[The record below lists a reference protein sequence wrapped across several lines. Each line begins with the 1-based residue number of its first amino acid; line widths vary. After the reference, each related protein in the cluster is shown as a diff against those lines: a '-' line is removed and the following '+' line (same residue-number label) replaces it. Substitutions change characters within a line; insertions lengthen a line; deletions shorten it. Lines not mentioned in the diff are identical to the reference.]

1 MSATDRARDLVADWT
16 LLLVRGL
23 PETLARDRF
32 DEIASDLWEHQHAAA
47 AHGRSSLGTAAGIL
61 LRALRGVPADLQWR
75 WIVGRRSAV
84 RFGGITVPR
93 TRNPTAKP
101 WVHLTGSEKPFD
113 QTNGAVDFDEQ
124 DARDDSNSVRDLT
137 EKAVI
142 WNMID
147 IGGGGGL

>member
-1 MSATDRARDLVADWT
+1 VSAADRARDLVADWT

-23 PETLARDRF
+23 PETVARDRF
-32 DEIASDLWEHQHAAA
+32 DEIASDLWEHQHDAA
-47 AHGRSSLGTAAGIL
+47 AHGRSPLGIAAAIL

-75 WIVGRRSAV
+75 RTVGRRSAL
-84 RFGGITVPR
+84 RFEGITMSRKPD
-93 TRNPTAKP
+93 PAAKP

-113 QTNGAVDFDEQ
+113 QTNGVVDFDEPH
-124 DARDDSNSVRDLT
+124 ARDDSNSVRDLT

-142 WNMID
+142 WNMIN